1 MTQTEAKWQE
11 RVRGW
16 RESGRTAERFV
27 EGQGFEA
34 STLRY
39 WASRLRAKAAAGVSA
54 SSSAG
59 APTVPGREA
68 PPRMRLV
75 RVRRTGAPTS
85 ETQGPSTPTAGHES
99 NAPMVIVLG
108 TARIEVRAGFDCAL
122 LGEVVE
128 VLGGAR

>member
-1 MTQTEAKWQE
+1 MTQTETKWGE

-16 RESGRTAERFV
+16 RESGRTAESFV

-39 WASRLRAKAAAGVSA
+39 WASRLRAKVAAGAA

-59 APTVPGREA
+59 TPGVPSREA
-68 PPRMRLV
+68 PAVHLV
-75 RVRRTGAPTS
+75 RVRRTRTRAS
-85 ETQGPSTPTAGHES
+85 TQVDPSTPATGNGS

-108 TARIEVRAGFDCAL
+108 AARIEVRAGFDRAL